1 MRYNLAPDFPIKRR
15 RFEAAMTRHEKYEY
29 DKIQNVAKELDEL
42 PKIQRAA
49 KINKTETV
57 NLLIND
63 IMAAQAKG
71 YSVEKISDF
80 LKQNSFNISPSIIRS
95 CLAKHKTKHN
105 RSKTDKKPKKS
116 DDARKPGDG
125 TVARDVAPSNSPAK
139 SSRGEP
145 GEPGRVVFPPG
156 AARVFT
162 GDGHFIPAPDSD
174 VL

>member
-1 MRYNLAPDFPIKRR
+1 
-15 RFEAAMTRHEKYEY
+15 MTRHEKYEY
-29 DKIQNVAKELDEL
+29 DKIQNVAKELDAL
-42 PKIQRAA
+42 PKIRRTT
-49 KINKTETV
+49 KINKTETI

-63 IMAAQAKG
+63 IVAAQAKG
-71 YSVEKISDF
+71 YSVEKISEF
-80 LKQNSFNISPSIIRS
+80 LKQKGFSISPSIIRS
-95 CLAKHKTKHN
+95 CLAKYKTKLN

-116 DDARKPGDG
+116 DDARRRGNGTAACDG
-125 TVARDVAPSNSPAK
+125 APSNSPAK

-156 AARVFT
+156 AACIFT